1 MNFYELDYKLTD
13 TYTSNHSN
21 DGYTRDKNLKEVFV
35 CLKDKIKKLESN
47 MLSQHSATISILQAQ
62 IGSLQTENATLK
74 SMLVKMALKDYPELV
89 FENPQFFESK

>member
-1 MNFYELDYKLTD
+1 MNFYELNYKLTD
-13 TYTSNHSN
+13 TTFINHSL
-21 DGYTRDKNLKEVFV
+21 DGYTRDKNLREVLTA
-35 CLKDKIKKLESN
+35 LKDKINELESSLMTQN
-47 MLSQHSATISILQAQ
+47 SATISILQAQ